1 MPNAARTPLRA
12 AGSLLHAMAS
22 PRAMSPAG
30 SRISMIKWTIV
41 ALVVASILYVHF
53 RGRVRHRPFR
63 QLSDHS
69 TFMAP
74 INGFMYLFSKV
85 PDRPYHREEDFPDIA
100 GITAHWEEI
109 RDEALAL
116 ESHIKGSSS
125 KDDAGF
131 NSFFRRGWKRFYL
144 KWYSD
149 SHESARQLCPRTT
162 EILAGIPSV
171 KAAMFAELP
180 AGSTL
185 MKHRDPY
192 AGSIRYHLGL
202 RTPNDDRCRIN
213 VDGVDYSWRDGEAV
227 LFDETFIHY
236 ARNDSEQDRLILF
249 CDIERPMK
257 YRWAGAV
264 NRWFSRNVMA
274 AAASPNDESDH
285 TGGINRAFK
294 YIYKV
299 RELGKRL
306 KKKNKTLYYI
316 IKWLIFGGIVMW
328 LLTL

>member
-1 MPNAARTPLRA
+1 
-12 AGSLLHAMAS
+12 
-22 PRAMSPAG
+22 
-30 SRISMIKWTIV
+30 MIKWTIV

>member
-1 MPNAARTPLRA
+1 
-12 AGSLLHAMAS
+12 
-22 PRAMSPAG
+22 
-30 SRISMIKWTIV
+30 MIKIIIV
-41 ALVVASILYVHF
+41 ALIVASVLYVHF
-53 RGRVRHRPFR
+53 RGRVRHRFFR

-74 INGFMYLFSKV
+74 INAFMYLFSKV
-85 PDRPYHREEDFPDIA
+85 PDQPYHREADFPELA
-100 GITAHWEEI
+100 PLTARWEEI

-116 ESHIKGSSS
+116 ENHIKGSQQ

-144 KWYSD
+144 KWYND

-180 AGSTL
+180 AGSKL

-202 RTPNDDRCRIN
+202 RTPNDDRCLIN
-213 VDGVDYSWRDGEAV
+213 VDGESYSWRDGQAV

-236 ARNDSEQDRLILF
+236 AENYSDQNRLILF

-257 YRWAGAV
+257 YRWAAAV

-274 AAASPNDESDH
+274 AAASPNDENDR

-294 YIYKV
+294 YVYKV
-299 RELGKRL
+299 REIGKRL
-306 KKKNKTLYYI
+306 KKKNRTVYYI
-316 IKWLIFGGIVMW
+316 VKWLIFGGIVVG
-328 LLTL
+328 LLSL

>member
-1 MPNAARTPLRA
+1 MRDCAAS
-12 AGSLLHAMAS
+12 SLEANIIADVTGDHPGKEIA
-22 PRAMSPAG
+22 
-30 SRISMIKWTIV
+30 MIKWTIV
-41 ALVVASILYVHF
+41 ALIVASILYVHF
-53 RGRVRHRPFR
+53 RGRVRHKPFR

-69 TFMAP
+69 SFMAP
-74 INGFMYLFSKV
+74 INAFMYLFSKV
-85 PDRPYHREEDFPDIA
+85 PDRPYHRAEDFPEIA
-100 GITAHWEEI
+100 ALTSRWEEI
-109 RDEALAL
+109 RDEALTL
-116 ESHIKGSSS
+116 ENHIKGSAK

-144 KWYSD
+144 KWYGE
-149 SHESARQLCPRTT
+149 SHESAQQLCPRTT
-162 EILAGIPSV
+162 EILAGIPGV

-180 AGSTL
+180 AGSKL

-213 VDGVDYSWRDGEAV
+213 VDGIDYSWRDGEAV

-236 ARNDSEQDRLILF
+236 AQNDTDQNRLILF

-257 YRWAGAV
+257 YRWAEAV

-274 AAASPNDESDH
+274 AAASPNDDNDH
-285 TGGINRAFK
+285 TGGLNRAFK

-299 RELGKRL
+299 REAGKRL
-306 KKKNKTLYYI
+306 KKRNKTLYYV
-316 IKWLIFGGIVMW
+316 IKWLIFGGIIVG
-328 LLTL
+328 LLSL